1 MKKFIINIFIISIAL
16 FVVFYA
22 FDKTITLG
30 LRQSNMLIYDN
41 LTKLFNGKIN
51 ADLIINGSSKAY
63 VQLSPRIID
72 STLALNSYNLGL
84 DGTPFIPQKVQYEL
98 YERYNTPPKI
108 IIQIVDF
115 SNMAKAQGNL
125 YNYSKF
131 APYINID
138 IVRQMTKLY
147 NGFTFIDYH
156 VPLLRYSG
164 MPIEVLDGILSLFN
178 LHIAPSNLYKGYL
191 EQDIPWDGTFEKFKE
206 SYKRG
211 VESKLDTTTCKLFE
225 DYIKRCKEKN
235 IQLFLV
241 YPPLFYE
248 SIPYDINRKTMLDY
262 FNKVSLKYS
271 VPFLDYSYDEL
282 SFNKG
287 NFYNSQHL
295 NKIGAELFTKKL
307 CIDIKERNHKDAYKK
322 ISKQK

>member
-1 MKKFIINIFIISIAL
+1 MKKFILNIIFIS
-16 FVVFYA
+16 
-22 FDKTITLG
+22 ITLYAVFFALDKIITFG

-41 LTKLFNGKIN
+41 LTKLFHGEIN

-72 STLALNSYNLGL
+72 SALNMNSYNLGL

-98 YERYNTPPKI
+98 YEKYNTPPKI

-115 SNMAKAQGNL
+115 SNMSEAQGNL
-125 YNYSKF
+125 YNYIKF
-131 APYINID
+131 APYLNID
-138 IVRQMTKLY
+138 IVRKMTKLY
-147 NGFTFIDYH
+147 NGFTYLDYH
-156 VPLLRYSG
+156 IPLIKYSG
-164 MPIEVLDGILSLFN
+164 NPIEVLDGILSLVN

-191 EQDIPWDGTFEKFKE
+191 EQDISWDGTFEKFVKN
-206 SYKRG
+206 YKKG
-211 VESKLDTTTCKLFE
+211 IGSKLDTTTCNLFE
-225 DYIKRCKEKN
+225 DYIKKCKQKN

-241 YPPLFYE
+241 YPPLYYE

-262 FNKVSLKYS
+262 FNSISHKYD

-282 SFNKG
+282 SFNKS

-307 CIDIKERNHKDAYKK
+307 CIEIKARVYNNEYTEL
-322 ISKQK
+322 QKL